1 MRRLRL
7 AVGLVCVGVAAFLFV
22 VEVPRTVRALD
33 ASAADNESSI
43 TSPVERLVR
52 TGRSLDIPR
61 DLQEAALA
69 DIPPGS
75 RYALLVAPSSPGA
88 EKAYGID
95 DVASETIGPFLFYLL
110 LPSLPVDST
119 HPEYVICWGCDT
131 SPWDGRT
138 TWLFRNDQGV
148 AIGRV
153 NRR

>member
-7 AVGLVCVGVAAFLFV
+7 AVGLLCVGMAAYLFV
-22 VEVPRTVRALD
+22 VEVPRTLRALS
-33 ASAADNESSI
+33 ASAADNDSSI

-69 DIPPGS
+69 DMPPGS

-88 EKAYGID
+88 TKVYGID
-95 DVASETIGPFLFYLL
+95 DVASETIGAFLYYLL
-110 LPSLPVDST
+110 LPSVPVDST
-119 HPEYVICWGCDT
+119 HAGYVICWGCDT
-131 SPWDGRT
+131 SPWDGHT

-153 NRR
+153 NRP

>member
-1 MRRLRL
+1 
-7 AVGLVCVGVAAFLFV
+7 
-22 VEVPRTVRALD
+22 VRALD

-69 DIPPGS
+69 DIPAGS

-95 DVASETIGPFLFYLL
+95 DVASETIVPFLFYLL
-110 LPSLPVDST
+110 LPTLPTRAPGTAARPGS
-119 HPEYVICWGCDT
+119 
-131 SPWDGRT
+131 SAT
-138 TWLFRNDQGV
+138 TR
-148 AIGRV
+148 A
-153 NRR
+153 RRSAG